1 MLECVWRR
9 GNSLDLLVGMQI
21 DADILENSMQIL
33 KKKKKKER
41 KKLGTKT
48 QSDSDHT
55 VVTDCFR
62 SHGLQQ
68 YRLPCP

>member
-33 KKKKKKER
+33 KKKKRKKER
-41 KKLGTKT
+41 N
-48 QSDSDHT
+48 
-55 VVTDCFR
+55 
-62 SHGLQQ
+62 
-68 YRLPCP
+68 